1 MLKSFTRNYEDN
13 STDAGFQ
20 FTFYCDICSDGFKS
34 SFIESTTYKK
44 RKGTKMLGQGVS
56 LVGSLIGGRV
66 RDIAYSAERG
76 GNILSERFEGK
87 SPEWQK
93 EHENAFE
100 RAQNE
105 AQQHFHRCHSCHQYV
120 CDACFNEDEG
130 LCTNCAPRQEVYVA
144 KARAEAMRR
153 NIDAAGE
160 SATVWKG
167 EIESKTTVCP
177 SCGKPAG
184 TGKFCNNCGA
194 SMERKLCPQ
203 CGAKNALMMQAQADL
218 AGCRVRCA
226 GHTELSALGAAYMAG
241 LKTGLYASLE
251 GIPARQAAGRE
262 YAPQMAPEKRE
273 AMRRAWKLA
282 VARAQLK

>member
-130 LCTNCAPRQEVYVA
+130 LCTNCAPRQRSTSPRRGRRPCGA
-144 KARAEAMRR
+144 TSMPPARALRSGKGKSRAKPRSAR
-153 NIDAAGE
+153 PAGNRPARE
-160 SATVWKG
+160 NSATTAAHPWNG
-167 EIESKTTVCP
+167 S
-177 SCGKPAG
+177 
-184 TGKFCNNCGA
+184 
-194 SMERKLCPQ
+194 
-203 CGAKNALMMQAQADL
+203 
-218 AGCRVRCA
+218 
-226 GHTELSALGAAYMAG
+226 SA
-241 LKTGLYASLE
+241 
-251 GIPARQAAGRE
+251 RNAGRKT
-262 YAPQMAPEKRE
+262 P
-273 AMRRAWKLA
+273 
-282 VARAQLK
+282 